1 MVCSQITNLGK
12 LPSVYSVAL
21 SEISSADLMGAHF
34 GLFGNSGEK
43 YIFGIVYLRSLSKRL
58 LIFSVKFS
66 ASLIQAHSYFFWNAS
81 EKSLVHIR
89 GVKLDNLSE
98 AIQSM
103 LSKRVVSFGVN
114 AKQKVGFEAM
124 LF

>member
-1 MVCSQITNLGK
+1 MSNLGK
-12 LPSVYSVAL
+12 LHSVYFVAL
-21 SEISSADLMGAHF
+21 SEISSADLTGKPHF
-34 GLFGNSGEK
+34 GLFGNGGEK
-43 YIFGIVYLRSLSKRL
+43 YIFGIVYLCSSKRL
-58 LIFSVKFS
+58 FFFSVKFS